1 LIALAWL
8 GLACASP
15 SASAA
20 AEVVSASIQ
29 ENGSGLMIANSS
41 TNPEDETWSW
51 EACSRDLSSCEA
63 FAQGRIVTT
72 SGAPPRTVFRATSN
86 YGVTG
91 TSPVWRGRVKSVRSP
106 SVRGPVRAN
115 ELVTPVPGRWKGGWA
130 GSDDWLQLAAC
141 KGPHGRSCTTLTD
154 MHFGDGCENE
164 AAVLD
169 PQFTGQY
176 LRVADWR
183 VGPNSGMLDYGV
195 GSPYRGTV
203 WKKRR
208 AISVAMVGRIAAANS
223 PRTDDCGAPP
233 LDAGLDQSA
242 GRPGGR

>member
-1 LIALAWL
+1 MVLAWL
-8 GLACASP
+8 ALASGSP
-15 SASAA
+15 IASAA

-29 ENGSGLMIANSS
+29 ENGSGLMIANAGS
-41 TNPEDETWSW
+41 NPEDQTWSW

-72 SGAPPRTVFRATSN
+72 AGAPPRTVFRATSN
-86 YGVTG
+86 YGATG
-91 TSPVWRGRVKSVRSP
+91 ISPVWRGRVKTVRPP

-130 GSDDWLQLAAC
+130 DSADWLQLAAC
-141 KGPHGRSCTTLTD
+141 EGPRGRNCTTLTD
-154 MHFGDGCENE
+154 MHFVEGCENE

-169 PQFTGQY
+169 PHFTGQY

-183 VGPNSGMLDYGV
+183 VADTGILEYGIS
-195 GSPYRGTV
+195 SPYGQPV

-208 AISVAMVGRIAAANS
+208 AISVALVGKIAAANS
-223 PRTDDCGAPP
+223 LRTEQCGAPP
-233 LDAGLDQSA
+233 LGAGLGQGA
-242 GRPGGR
+242 G